1 MADAPIDVRRFAVEI
16 LEAANRALTRAV
28 QGLTDDQV
36 FQQPSSDTNPI
47 GWLAWHL
54 SRWKDRYAAGVS
66 GQPQVWVSEGWAERF
81 GMDADATGL
90 GDTPEQVAAFR
101 PDRELLF
108 GYVDAAHR
116 ATVERVKAMTDED
129 LVRPYQ
135 YGQSQE
141 PRPAWRGLT
150 GMIMDFTQHT
160 GQIAYLRGLIT
171 GFGWRG

>member
-1 MADAPIDVRRFAVEI
+1 MAEGPIDVRRFAVEI
-16 LEAANRALTRAV
+16 LENAHRALNRAV
-28 QGLTDDQV
+28 DGLTDEQI
-36 FQQPSSDTNPI
+36 FQQPSPDTNSM

-54 SRWKDRYAAGVS
+54 SRWKDRFAGRVS
-66 GQPQVWVSEGWAERF
+66 GAPEVWVSEGWAERF
-81 GMDADATGL
+81 GMAADATGL

-101 PDRELLF
+101 PDRALLF

-116 ATVERVKAMTDED
+116 STVAYVAAMTDDDFEK
-129 LVRPYQ
+129 PYQ
-135 YGQSQE
+135 YASSQD

-150 GMIMDFTQHT
+150 GVIMDFTQHT

>member
-1 MADAPIDVRRFAVEI
+1 MAMKPSKKSTPKKSLATKKSARRFKATPKGTKDRQH
-16 LEAANRALTRAV
+16 L
-28 QGLTDDQV
+28 
-36 FQQPSSDTNPI
+36 SI

-54 SRWKDRYAAGVS
+54 SRWKDRFSARVS
-66 GQPQVWVSEGWAERF
+66 GPPQVWVSEGWAERF
-81 GMDADATGL
+81 GMDAEATGL

-101 PDRELLF
+101 PDRALLF

-150 GMIMDFTQHT
+150 GVIMDFTQHT